1 MLFYGHHLGSS
12 SCVGLMVAD
21 ESLRDA
27 LLLLGQAGQLV
38 GNGIGQMLERG
49 PAWDRLGKAGDRR
62 EEGR

>member
-1 MLFYGHHLGSS
+1 
-12 SCVGLMVAD
+12 MVAD